1 MSDDLLKRAEP
12 FLNVCGA
19 CDLGMA
25 TSCTCPTG
33 DSRPVL
39 LDLVREVERL
49 RSVLDEIRDL
59 HTDSPAGV
67 CPSCAD
73 LSAELGGDPLV
84 PHPCPTLRAMGIKE
98 ANPR

>member
-1 MSDDLLKRAEP
+1 MTDDLFKRAEP

-19 CDLGMA
+19 CDLGMP

-49 RSVLDEIRDL
+49 R
-59 HTDSPAGV
+59 A
-67 CPSCAD
+67 A
-73 LSAELGGDPLV
+73 LSAAAGSLTKCSNECREYGDAITMR
-84 PHPCPTLRAMGIKE
+84 TLATQLLE
-98 ANPR
+98 AIR